1 MTFGIA
7 ALLAGAASA
16 YGGQAADLPRAE
28 PGALGFVPEQVQRI
42 ERLIQEHVDRGEL
55 PGAVLLLARR
65 GKVAAWRAFGWAD
78 LESRRP
84 MKPDDLFRL
93 ASATKIITSVAL
105 LTLYEEG
112 KFALRD
118 SVGDYLPELRNLTVQ
133 APDGQIQPMS
143 RRLTIRDLLRHTSGY
158 GYGYR
163 DPQQSAY
170 RRAGILRPGPEL
182 DWSHDLTLDEWVAR
196 LATVPLADEPGTRF
210 EYGLSSDIAGLLI
223 ERLSKQRLDHFMR
236 DRIFRPLE
244 MNDTG
249 FVVSDEKLDR
259 LTSVYLA
266 QQGGLER
273 LDRAETSPLG
283 RQPKALSGGGGWDML
298 GGSGLVATAPDMFR
312 LLQML
317 LNDGE
322 LEGARVL
329 SRSTVAMMRRNHL
342 AELPVPERSPGV
354 GFGFGYAVV
363 DDVVKHGEAAS
374 PGMMWWAGSTNVHY
388 WLDPGEEHIGLYFT
402 QLQPFPYLD
411 LMDVVRRLS
420 LQSLE

>member
-1 MTFGIA
+1 MSFAGA
-7 ALLAGAASA
+7 ALLAGAAAASS
-16 YGGQAADLPRAE
+16 GQAIDLPRAE
-28 PGALGFVPEQVQRI
+28 PGTLGLVPARVQRV

-65 GKVAAWRAFGWAD
+65 GKVAAFRAFGWAD

-118 SVGDYLPELRNLTVQ
+118 SLGDYLPELRNLTVQ
-133 APDGQIQPMS
+133 APDGQIQPS
-143 RRLTIRDLLRHTSGY
+143 
-158 GYGYR
+158 
-163 DPQQSAY
+163 
-170 RRAGILRPGPEL
+170 
-182 DWSHDLTLDEWVAR
+182 
-196 LATVPLADEPGTRF
+196 
-210 EYGLSSDIAGLLI
+210 
-223 ERLSKQRLDHFMR
+223 
-236 DRIFRPLE
+236 
-244 MNDTG
+244 
-249 FVVSDEKLDR
+249 EKLDR

-266 QQGGLER
+266 QEGGLER
-273 LDRAETSPLG
+273 LDRAETSPLR

-298 GGSGLVATAPDMFR
+298 GNSGLVATAPDLFR
-312 LLQML
+312 FLQML
-317 LNDGE
+317 LNGGA
-322 LEGARVL
+322 LEGVRVL
-329 SRSTVAMMRRNHL
+329 SRSTVEMMRRNHL
-342 AELPVPERSPGV
+342 AGLAVPERSPGV

-388 WLDPGEEHIGLYFT
+388 WLDPREEFIGLYFT
-402 QLQPFPYLD
+402 QVQPFPYLD

-420 LQSLE
+420 LQALE